1 MFESTFNSETRNLDH
16 LSDSHSNPTSPLH
29 SSSSLTHKTNTPNE
43 DDTYEERT
51 PPSCLD
57 PADEQYSSPAKVF
70 VNRKLEVLRVKL
82 ETLTETNSAKDAS
95 DSTVQTLMQTDTSLQ
110 YSWQNAEKT
119 YTEACL
125 GRLNVSEHPSVNR
138 SRSTQSTTVST
149 TKPFIAQCE
158 RLKMES
164 LQHMME
170 MQIKVG

>member
-1 MFESTFNSETRNLDH
+1 MDR
-16 LSDSHSNPTSPLH
+16 LSDSHTNPASPLH
-29 SSSSLTHKTNTPNE
+29 SSTTSLINKTNTPNE
-43 DDTYEERT
+43 DDTYEART
-51 PPSCLD
+51 PPSCID

-82 ETLTETNSAKDAS
+82 ETLTETSSTKNAS
-95 DSTVQTLMQTDTSLQ
+95 DSTVQALIQTDTSLQ
-110 YSWQNAEKT
+110 YSWQKAEKT

-125 GRLNVSEHPSVNR
+125 ERLNLSERPSVNQ
-138 SRSTQSTTVST
+138 SRSTQNTIVCT
-149 TKPFIAQCE
+149 TKPFIIQYE